1 MNNDI
6 FLTQNQL
13 YDDTALDVIKKR
25 KTKAVITDYAI
36 ILGGYVS
43 NFDNESNLKY
53 RIGSYFTG
61 SYNES
66 SVGIVYDDGKNYY
79 TSLKRRDTG
88 IRLVI
93 PFKDKIPSNN
103 GIVLEKPDGVLEVE
117 YGYYPQ
123 DTVTIK
129 LEEKLNNKFLNNNIR
144 VTGNIHLFDFDGNI
158 TTINVKIKT
167 DKNFRPKILKE
178 YKFDNRYFVRVQID
192 SCYCGEYF
200 YLSNYKNYG
209 FGDYVWIEVKPVRWF
224 VDEINKVLI
233 SEKILFSG
241 VQYSE
246 NIGFK
251 DTLNNI
257 DIFIKNIL
265 VKDLFQRKNLS
276 LETNISSSKYS
287 ILKEQLQIMKEEL
300 EYYKKENMELELDK
314 QILTKENEL
323 YEMAYDKLK
332 TIRKK

>member
-25 KTKAVITDYAI
+25 KPNAVITDYAI

-43 NFDNESNLKY
+43 NFDDGSNLKY

-88 IRLVI
+88 IRLVM

-129 LEEKLNNKFLNNNIR
+129 LEEELNNKFLNNNIR

-158 TTINVKIKT
+158 TTTEVYEFNEKRFVFVKA
-167 DKNFRPKILKE
+167 NFYRNRNS
-178 YKFDNRYFVRVQID
+178 YK
-192 SCYCGEYF
+192 
-200 YLSNYKNYG
+200 LSNEKIYKNG
-209 FGDYVWIEVKPVRWF
+209 SYVWIEVKPIKW
-224 VDEINKVLI
+224 LI
-233 SEKILFSG
+233 DKSSNLMIMEKILFEG
-241 VQYSE
+241 VSFEDANDFINKYLKNEMFNVE
-246 NIGFK
+246 NVQMVDVTNDK
-251 DTLNNI
+251 DCNTL
-257 DIFIKNIL
+257 
-265 VKDLFQRKNLS
+265 KD
-276 LETNISSSKYS
+276 
-287 ILKEQLQIMKEEL
+287 EL
-300 EYYKKENMELELDK
+300 NKIRNEIEYYKKQNEELKAYNEELSKKNK
-314 QILTKENEL
+314 QYKIT
-323 YEMAYDKLK
+323 YEKLK
-332 TIRKK
+332 FMK

>member
-25 KTKAVITDYAI
+25 RTKAVITDYAI

-43 NFDNESNLKY
+43 NFDDGSNLKY

-88 IRLVI
+88 IRLVM

-129 LEEKLNNKFLNNNIR
+129 LEEELNNKFLNNNIR

-158 TTINVKIKT
+158 TTTEVYEFNEKRFVFVKA
-167 DKNFRPKILKE
+167 NFYRNRNS
-178 YKFDNRYFVRVQID
+178 YK
-192 SCYCGEYF
+192 
-200 YLSNYKNYG
+200 LSNEKIYKNG
-209 FGDYVWIEVKPVRWF
+209 SYVWIEVKPIKW
-224 VDEINKVLI
+224 LI
-233 SEKILFSG
+233 DKSSNLMIMEKILFEG
-241 VQYSE
+241 VSFEDANDFINKYLKNEMFNVE
-246 NIGFK
+246 NIQMVDVTNDK
-251 DTLNNI
+251 DCNTL
-257 DIFIKNIL
+257 
-265 VKDLFQRKNLS
+265 KD
-276 LETNISSSKYS
+276 
-287 ILKEQLQIMKEEL
+287 EL
-300 EYYKKENMELELDK
+300 NKIRNEIEYYKKQNEELRAYNEELSKKNK
-314 QILTKENEL
+314 QYKIT
-323 YEMAYDKLK
+323 YEKLK
-332 TIRKK
+332 FMK

>member
-43 NFDNESNLKY
+43 NFDDGSNLKY

-88 IRLVI
+88 IRLVM

-123 DTVTIK
+123 DTVPIE
-129 LEEKLNNKFLNNNIR
+129 LEEELNNKFLNNNIK
-144 VTGNIHLFDFDGNI
+144 VTGNIHLFDSDGNI
-158 TTINVKIKT
+158 TTTEVYELNGKKFVFVKA
-167 DKNFRPKILKE
+167 NFYRNRNS
-178 YKFDNRYFVRVQID
+178 YK
-192 SCYCGEYF
+192 
-200 YLSNYKNYG
+200 LSNDKVYKNRS
-209 FGDYVWIEVKPVRWF
+209 YVWIEIKPIKW
-224 VDEINKVLI
+224 LI
-233 SEKILFSG
+233 DKKSNLMIMEKILFEG
-241 VQYSE
+241 VSFEDANDFINKYLKNEMFNVE
-246 NIGFK
+246 NVQMVNVTSDK
-251 DTLNNI
+251 DCNTLKDELNK
-257 DIFIKNIL
+257 IKNEI
-265 VKDLFQRKNLS
+265 
-276 LETNISSSKYS
+276 
-287 ILKEQLQIMKEEL
+287 
-300 EYYKKENMELELDK
+300 EYYKKQNEELRAYNEELSKKNK
-314 QILTKENEL
+314 QYKIT
-323 YEMAYDKLK
+323 YEKLK
-332 TIRKK
+332 FMK

>member
-43 NFDNESNLKY
+43 NFDDGSNLKY

-88 IRLVI
+88 IRLVM

-129 LEEKLNNKFLNNNIR
+129 LEEELNNKFLNNNIR

-158 TTINVKIKT
+158 TTTEVYEFNEKRFVFVKA
-167 DKNFRPKILKE
+167 NFYRNRNS
-178 YKFDNRYFVRVQID
+178 YK
-192 SCYCGEYF
+192 
-200 YLSNYKNYG
+200 LSNEKIYKNG
-209 FGDYVWIEVKPVRWF
+209 SYVWIEVKPIKW
-224 VDEINKVLI
+224 LI
-233 SEKILFSG
+233 DKSSNLMIMEKILFEG
-241 VQYSE
+241 VSFEDANDFINKYLKNEMFNVE
-246 NIGFK
+246 NVQMVDVTNDK
-251 DTLNNI
+251 DCNTL
-257 DIFIKNIL
+257 
-265 VKDLFQRKNLS
+265 KD
-276 LETNISSSKYS
+276 
-287 ILKEQLQIMKEEL
+287 EL
-300 EYYKKENMELELDK
+300 NKIRNEIEYYKKQNEELKAYNEELSKKNK
-314 QILTKENEL
+314 QYKIT
-323 YEMAYDKLK
+323 YEKLK
-332 TIRKK
+332 FMK

>member
-25 KTKAVITDYAI
+25 KPNAVITDYAI

-43 NFDNESNLKY
+43 NFDDGSNLKY

-88 IRLVI
+88 IRLVM

-129 LEEKLNNKFLNNNIR
+129 LEEELNNKFLNNNIR

-158 TTINVKIKT
+158 TTTEVYELNEKRFVFVKA
-167 DKNFRPKILKE
+167 NFYRNRNS
-178 YKFDNRYFVRVQID
+178 YK
-192 SCYCGEYF
+192 
-200 YLSNYKNYG
+200 LSNEKIYKNG
-209 FGDYVWIEVKPVRWF
+209 SYVWIEVKTIKW
-224 VDEINKVLI
+224 LI
-233 SEKILFSG
+233 DKSSNLMIMEKILFEG
-241 VQYSE
+241 VSFEDANDFINKYLKNEMFNVE
-246 NIGFK
+246 NVQMVDVTNDK
-251 DTLNNI
+251 DCNTL
-257 DIFIKNIL
+257 
-265 VKDLFQRKNLS
+265 KD
-276 LETNISSSKYS
+276 
-287 ILKEQLQIMKEEL
+287 EL
-300 EYYKKENMELELDK
+300 NKIRNEIEYYKKQNEELKAYNEELSKKNK
-314 QILTKENEL
+314 QYKIT
-323 YEMAYDKLK
+323 YEKLK
-332 TIRKK
+332 FMK

>member
-1 MNNDI
+1 MNNNI

-43 NFDNESNLKY
+43 NFDDGSNLKY

-88 IRLVI
+88 IRLVM

-123 DTVTIK
+123 DSVSIE
-129 LEEKLNNKFLNNNIR
+129 LEEELNNKFLNNNIS
-144 VTGNIHLFDFDGNI
+144 VTGNIHHFDLDGNI
-158 TTINVKIKT
+158 TTTEVYEFNEKRFVFVKA
-167 DKNFRPKILKE
+167 NFYRNRNS
-178 YKFDNRYFVRVQID
+178 YK
-192 SCYCGEYF
+192 
-200 YLSNYKNYG
+200 LSNEKIYKNG
-209 FGDYVWIEVKPVRWF
+209 SYVWIEVKPIKW
-224 VDEINKVLI
+224 LI
-233 SEKILFSG
+233 DKKSNLMIMEKILFEG
-241 VQYSE
+241 VSFEDADDFINKYLKNEMFNVE
-246 NIGFK
+246 NVQMVDVTNDK
-251 DTLNNI
+251 DCNTL
-257 DIFIKNIL
+257 
-265 VKDLFQRKNLS
+265 KD
-276 LETNISSSKYS
+276 
-287 ILKEQLQIMKEEL
+287 EL
-300 EYYKKENMELELDK
+300 NKIRNEIEYYKKQNEELRAYNEELSKKNK
-314 QILTKENEL
+314 QYKIT
-323 YEMAYDKLK
+323 YEKLK
-332 TIRKK
+332 FMK

>member
-43 NFDNESNLKY
+43 NFDDGSNLKY

-88 IRLVI
+88 IRLVM

-129 LEEKLNNKFLNNNIR
+129 LEEALNNKFLNNNIS

-158 TTINVKIKT
+158 TTTEVYEFNEKRFVFVKA
-167 DKNFRPKILKE
+167 NFYRNRNS
-178 YKFDNRYFVRVQID
+178 YK
-192 SCYCGEYF
+192 
-200 YLSNYKNYG
+200 LSNEKIYKNG
-209 FGDYVWIEVKPVRWF
+209 SYVWIEVKPIKW
-224 VDEINKVLI
+224 LI
-233 SEKILFSG
+233 DKSSNLMIMEKILFEG
-241 VQYSE
+241 VSFEDANDFINKYLKNEMFNVE
-246 NIGFK
+246 NVQMVDVTNDK
-251 DTLNNI
+251 DCNTL
-257 DIFIKNIL
+257 
-265 VKDLFQRKNLS
+265 KD
-276 LETNISSSKYS
+276 
-287 ILKEQLQIMKEEL
+287 EL
-300 EYYKKENMELELDK
+300 NKIRNEIEYYKKQNEELRAYNEELSKKNK
-314 QILTKENEL
+314 QYKIT
-323 YEMAYDKLK
+323 YEKLK
-332 TIRKK
+332 FMK

>member
-43 NFDNESNLKY
+43 NFDDGSNLKY

-88 IRLVI
+88 IRLVM

-129 LEEKLNNKFLNNNIR
+129 LEEELNNKFLNNNIS
-144 VTGNIHLFDFDGNI
+144 VTGNIHHFDFDGNI
-158 TTINVKIKT
+158 TTTEVYEFNGKKFVFVKA
-167 DKNFRPKILKE
+167 NFYRNRNS
-178 YKFDNRYFVRVQID
+178 YK
-192 SCYCGEYF
+192 
-200 YLSNYKNYG
+200 LSNEKIYKNG
-209 FGDYVWIEVKPVRWF
+209 SYVWIEVKPIKW
-224 VDEINKVLI
+224 LI
-233 SEKILFSG
+233 DKKSNLMIMEKILFEG
-241 VQYSE
+241 VSFEDANDFINKYLKNEMFNVE
-246 NIGFK
+246 NVQMVDVTNDK
-251 DTLNNI
+251 DCNTLKDELNK
-257 DIFIKNIL
+257 IKNEI
-265 VKDLFQRKNLS
+265 
-276 LETNISSSKYS
+276 
-287 ILKEQLQIMKEEL
+287 
-300 EYYKKENMELELDK
+300 EYYKKQNEELRAYNEELSKKNK
-314 QILTKENEL
+314 QYKIT
-323 YEMAYDKLK
+323 YEKLK
-332 TIRKK
+332 FMK

>member
-43 NFDNESNLKY
+43 NFDDGSNLKY

-88 IRLVI
+88 IRLVM

-129 LEEKLNNKFLNNNIR
+129 LEEELNNKFLNNNIR

-158 TTINVKIKT
+158 TTTEVYEFNEKRFVFVKA
-167 DKNFRPKILKE
+167 NFYRNRNS
-178 YKFDNRYFVRVQID
+178 YK
-192 SCYCGEYF
+192 
-200 YLSNYKNYG
+200 LSNEKIYKNG
-209 FGDYVWIEVKPVRWF
+209 SYVWIEVKPIKW
-224 VDEINKVLI
+224 LI
-233 SEKILFSG
+233 DKSSNLMIMEKILFEG
-241 VQYSE
+241 VSFEDANDFINKYLKNEMFNVE
-246 NIGFK
+246 NVQMVDVTNDK
-251 DTLNNI
+251 DCNTL
-257 DIFIKNIL
+257 
-265 VKDLFQRKNLS
+265 KD
-276 LETNISSSKYS
+276 
-287 ILKEQLQIMKEEL
+287 EL
-300 EYYKKENMELELDK
+300 NKIRNEIEYYKKQNEELRAYNEELSKKNK
-314 QILTKENEL
+314 QYKIT
-323 YEMAYDKLK
+323 YEKLK
-332 TIRKK
+332 FMK